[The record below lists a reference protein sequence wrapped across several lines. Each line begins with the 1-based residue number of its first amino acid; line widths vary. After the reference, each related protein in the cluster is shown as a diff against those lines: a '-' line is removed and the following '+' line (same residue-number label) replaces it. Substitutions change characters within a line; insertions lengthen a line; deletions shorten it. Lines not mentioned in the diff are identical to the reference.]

1 MILSEA
7 HVGVAGG
14 HYAGKVTMRNILHE
28 GLWWPT
34 MHVDARDYCRSCD
47 IYQRTGNTSR
57 RDEMP
62 LVSHITLQE
71 FDKWVVEFVA
81 PISPLGKHTG
91 VRYMVS

>member
-7 HVGVAGG
+7 HAGVARGN
-14 HYAGKVTMRNILHE
+14 YAGKVIVRKILQA
-28 GLWWPT
+28 GLWCPT
-34 MHVDARDYCRSCD
+34 MHADARDYCHSCD

-81 PISPLGKHTG
+81 PISPLGKRTG